1 MLKKGQAMLDD
12 RGTILYR
19 SGASRRAGSAML
31 RGRQAML
38 RAWKV
43 MLSPDALMV
52 TAGTRC

>member
-19 SGASRRAGSAML
+19 SGASRRAGRAML